1 MKHNTADAVYIC
13 RTQRRET
20 KPRRQAR
27 KGLRTMRRTIKL
39 LLSNLLTRA
48 ALIVFLMLYAQVGH
62 AATGPLAT
70 PSIFAPV
77 STPASNV
84 FDLSMFVIG
93 ITTGIFV
100 VVGGLLT
107 YVIIKFRQKDPNDT
121 VEPAQVYGSTQV
133 ELAWTVI
140 PVIIVV
146 VLFLTTARYIFA
158 IQDNPKPAEALDV
171 TIVGHQFWWEF
182 RYPKYGII
190 AANELHVPVSDPA
203 HPTPTYMKLT
213 SADVIHSYWV
223 PQLAGKT
230 DAIPNHINEMWV
242 DPHYPGMYVGQC
254 AQFCGAQHAKMLIRV
269 YVDTPEQFAAWIK
282 TQQAPAVHT
291 DATSSQTQAALG
303 EQVFQQQSCVNCHAI
318 HGTPAN
324 GKFGP
329 DLTHFGGR
337 ETLAAGAYP
346 NNPENLK
353 AWIRNP
359 DDLKPGA
366 LMPAMQLTEAQY
378 DQLTAYLGTLK

>member
-1 MKHNTADAVYIC
+1 
-13 RTQRRET
+13 
-20 KPRRQAR
+20 
-27 KGLRTMRRTIKL
+27 MRRLMRRPIGQQISRL
-39 LLSNLLTRA
+39 INVLRFAPGVLTRA
-48 ALIVFLMLYAQVGH
+48 AFLVLPVLTSHAAR
-62 AATGPLAT
+62 AATGPQAT

-93 ITTGIFV
+93 ITSGIFV

-107 YVIIKFRQKDPNDT
+107 YVVIRFRQKDPNDT
-121 VEPAQVYGSTQV
+121 VEPAQIYGSIQV
-133 ELAWTVI
+133 ELSWTVI

-203 HPTPTYMKLT
+203 RPTPTYMKLT

-269 YVDTPEQFAAWIK
+269 YVDTPEQFAAWIRN
-282 TQQAPAVHT
+282 QQAVAVHT
-291 DATSSQTQAALG
+291 DPASGQAPAARDQAALG

-318 HGTPAN
+318 RGTPAN

-329 DLTHFGGR
+329 DLTHFGSR
-337 ETLAAGAYP
+337 DTLASGAYP
-346 NNPENLK
+346 NNPEYLK

-359 DDLKPGA
+359 EDLKPGA
-366 LMPAMQLTEAQY
+366 LMPAMQLSEEQY
-378 DQLTAYLGTLK
+378 DELTAYLGTLK